1 MKNFKELL
9 EKYAELSVKTAI
21 NIQKGQTL
29 VVNAP
34 IVASN
39 FVREVVKKA
48 YENGAKNVHVEWHD
62 EEIMHTKYK
71 MAPKEVFNEYPM
83 WKAKGFEEFAE
94 QDAAFLSISA
104 SNPDL
109 LKDVDPQKIANANKA
124 AAKAMNKF
132 REYTQKGKVSWAVV
146 SVPTKEWSKKVFGV
160 EDEERLWEKI
170 FEVTRVNTE
179 DPVAEWKKHIGTLK
193 NKIAMMNSKN
203 YKFLHYKA
211 PGTDLKIE
219 LPEDHIWVGGGLTTE
234 KGVYFIPN
242 MPTEEIFTLP
252 LKTGINGVVASTKPL
267 NYGGNLIEK
276 FTLTFKD
283 GKIVDFSAESGYET
297 LKKLIETDE
306 GSHYIG
312 EVALVPQNSP
322 ISNSNI
328 IFYNTL
334 FDENASCHL
343 AIGAA
348 YPLCLKNGTNMNRK
362 ELEEK
367 GANTSMTHVD
377 FMIGNDLMN
386 IEGITKDGKVEPLFK
401 NGNWVEE

>member
-1 MKNFKELL
+1 MENFKELL
-9 EKYAELSVKTAI
+9 EKYAELSVRTAI
-21 NIQKGQTL
+21 NIQKDQTL

-34 IVASN
+34 IVAVD

-48 YENGAKNVHVEWHD
+48 YENGAKNVHIEWHD
-62 EEIMHTKYK
+62 EEITYTKYK
-71 MAPKEVFNEYPM
+71 MAPDEAFNEFPM
-83 WKAKGFEEFAE
+83 WKAKGFEEFAK
-94 QDAAFLSISA
+94 QNAAFLSISA

-146 SVPTKEWSKKVFGV
+146 SVPTKEWSKKVFGTT
-160 EDEERLWEKI
+160 DEEKLWKKI

-179 DPVAEWKKHIGTLK
+179 DPVSEWKKHIGTLK

-219 LPEDHIWVGGGLTTE
+219 LPEDHVWVGGGLTTE

-252 LKTGINGVVASTKPL
+252 LKTGINGTVTSTKPL

-283 GKIVDFSAESGYET
+283 GKIIDFSAKNGYET

-348 YPLCLKNGTNMNRK
+348 YPLCLKNGPNMTRK

-377 FMIGNDLMN
+377 FMIGSDSMN
-386 IEGITKDGKVEPLFK
+386 IDGITKDGKIEPIFR
-401 NGNWVEE
+401 NGNWIEE